1 MTLVKRKGIWYRF
14 MNIVVLCAG
23 TSTEREVSIVSGT
36 KVCEALISKGHDA
49 RVLDIYF
56 GTYKSSKNE
65 HNFFDGPYD
74 LNSEVEKIS
83 SFTKEIPECV
93 ASGKDFFGEN
103 VLAICKSADV
113 VFMALH
119 GQNGEDGKVQ
129 ATFDLLG
136 IKYTGTGY
144 LGSAMA
150 MDKGVTKQL
159 FTAEHVPTPRG
170 VIIHKNESNY
180 FEKVEKAN
188 LGFPCVVKP
197 CCGGSSI
204 GVYMPANREEFDRDI
219 ELAFCYENQVVV
231 EEYIKGR
238 EFSVG
243 VIEGSALPIIEIIP
257 LQGFYDYEN
266 KYKPGATNDVC
277 PAQISDEITAKMQAE
292 AVHAAYVLKLEN
304 YCRID
309 FLMDADENIYC
320 LEANTLPG
328 MTPTSLLPQEAKV
341 LGIDYP
347 DLCEMLIEKSCK

>member
-1 MTLVKRKGIWYRF
+1 MVDK

-23 TSTEREVSIVSGT
+23 TSTEREVSIVSGS
-36 KVCEALISKGHDA
+36 KVCEALIQKGHNA

-56 GTYKSSKNE
+56 GTYKSDKNKD
-65 HNFFDGPYD
+65 NFFDGKYD
-74 LNSEVEKIS
+74 LDKETELIS
-83 SFTKEIPECV
+83 SFTKEIPDMMKK
-93 ASGKDFFGEN
+93 GKDFFGEN
-103 VLAICKSADV
+103 VIDICKSSDV

-129 ATFDLLG
+129 ASFDLLG
-136 IKYTGTGY
+136 IKYTGSGY

-150 MDKGVTKQL
+150 MDKGVAKQV
-159 FTAEHVPTPRG
+159 FVAENVPTPKG
-170 VIIHKNESNY
+170 VVINKSENDY
-180 FEKVEKAN
+180 YGKVQNADID
-188 LGFPCVVKP
+188 FPCVVKP

-204 GVYMPANREEFDRDI
+204 GVYIPNTKEEFDKDI
-219 ELAFCYENQVVV
+219 ELAFGYENQVLV

-243 VIEGSALPIIEIIP
+243 VIEGKALPIIEIIP
-257 LQGFYDYEN
+257 LKGFYDYEN

-277 PAQISDEITAKMQAE
+277 PAQISENVTELMQREAE
-292 AVHAAYVLKLEN
+292 HAAMVLKLEN
-304 YCRID
+304 YSRID
-309 FLMDADENIYC
+309 FLMDENENIYC

-347 DLCEMLIEKSCK
+347 DLCEMLINKSINK